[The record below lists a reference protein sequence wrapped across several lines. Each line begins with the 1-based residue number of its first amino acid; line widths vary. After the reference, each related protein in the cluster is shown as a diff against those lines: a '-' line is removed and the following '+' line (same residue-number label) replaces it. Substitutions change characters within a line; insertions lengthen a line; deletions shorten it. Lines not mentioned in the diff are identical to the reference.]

1 MKDSA
6 MSINLNLEEA
16 LFVELAIKTAIKG
29 MSKEDLEIFWPD
41 ADIANILNQ
50 LYILID
56 VLYAEEMI
64 NDEKEKQ
71 KLFASLVR
79 MGYSFS
85 EIKEA
90 SAGITA
96 D

>member
-71 KLFASLVR
+71 IY
-79 MGYSFS
+79 GY
-85 EIKEA
+85 
-90 SAGITA
+90 
-96 D
+96 

>member
-29 MSKEDLEIFWPD
+29 MSKEDLETFWPD

-56 VLYAEEMI
+56 VLYAKEMA
-64 NDEKEKQ
+64 NEEKEKQ
-71 KLFASLVR
+71 IY
-79 MGYSFS
+79 GY
-85 EIKEA
+85 
-90 SAGITA
+90 
-96 D
+96 

>member
-16 LFVELAIKTAIKG
+16 LFVELAIKTTIKG
-29 MSKEDLEIFWPD
+29 MDKSDFEVLWPN

-56 VLYAEEMI
+56 VLYTEEMA
-64 NDEKEKQ
+64 NEEKEKQ
-71 KLFASLVR
+71 IY
-79 MGYSFS
+79 GY
-85 EIKEA
+85 
-90 SAGITA
+90 
-96 D
+96 

>member
-1 MKDSA
+1 MEDCA

-29 MSKEDLEIFWPD
+29 MSKQDLEVLWPN

-64 NDEKEKQ
+64 NEEKEKQ
-71 KLFASLVR
+71 IY
-79 MGYSFS
+79 GY
-85 EIKEA
+85 
-90 SAGITA
+90 
-96 D
+96 

>member
-1 MKDSA
+1 MKDYA
-6 MSINLNLEEA
+6 MSINLNLNEA

-41 ADIANILNQ
+41 ADIANVLNQ

-64 NDEKEKQ
+64 NDEKEK
-71 KLFASLVR
+71 KIY
-79 MGYSFS
+79 GY
-85 EIKEA
+85 
-90 SAGITA
+90 
-96 D
+96 